1 MNTQA
6 FVEKIIALLEDKK
19 AEDIVSLHVHDL
31 TTVTDY
37 MIIASGNS
45 GPQIK
50 ALANYVH
57 EEAKKAGIEILGM
70 EGTDNNEWV
79 LVDLGTV
86 IVHLM
91 QPETRSYYE
100 LEKLWDLK
108 PHPHAGA

>member
-1 MNTQA
+1 MKTKL
-6 FVEKIIALLEDKK
+6 FVDKIVALLDDKK
-19 AEDIVSLHVHDL
+19 AEDIVTLHVHDM

-45 GPQIK
+45 GQQVK

-57 EEAKKAGIEILGM
+57 DEAKKEGIEILGM
-70 EGTDNNEWV
+70 EGTENNEWV
-79 LVDLGTV
+79 LVDLGAV

-108 PHPHAGA
+108 PGQ

>member
-1 MNTQA
+1 MNTKQ
-6 FVEKIIALLEDKK
+6 FVDQLVALLDDKK
-19 AEDIVSLHVHDL
+19 AEDIVTLHVHDM

-45 GPQIK
+45 GQQVK

-86 IVHLM
+86 ILHLM
-91 QPETRSYYE
+91 QPETRGYYE

-108 PHPHAGA
+108 PKA

>member
-1 MNTQA
+1 MNTVL
-6 FVEKIIALLEDKK
+6 FVEKLIALLEDKK
-19 AEDIVSLHVHDL
+19 AEDIVSLHVHDM

-37 MIIASGNS
+37 MIIASCNS
-45 GPQIK
+45 GQQVK

-57 EEAKKAGIEILGM
+57 DMAKQNGIEILGV
-70 EGTDNNEWV
+70 EGTESNEWV

-91 QPETRSYYE
+91 QPEIRSYYE

-108 PHPHAGA
+108 PGG